1 MLATGAFALAWCV
14 GFLVVFAPAGAG
26 VRDVL
31 LLVAMLSPMIGVGS
45 ATALALVSRVLLT
58 AGDLITAAAAAGFAR
73 RSGMS
78 AS

>member
-1 MLATGAFALAWCV
+1 V

-26 VRDVL
+26 VRDV